1 MSAALLKHAAAQLA
15 GAGIDEASREAR
27 ILLAAAMNTA
37 RVDREPTAVER
48 AAFEKMIARRITR
61 EPVAYILGRKEFWSL
76 EFEVSPAVLI
86 PRPDSETL
94 IEAALAQFKTAP
106 PQSILD
112 LGTGSGCLLI
122 ALLSEWRN
130 ASGLGVDISGGALAL
145 AERNAKRLG
154 VAGRAA
160 FARGDWTQGLTQKFD
175 LVVANPPYITAR
187 ELLSLQRDVAVFEP
201 ALALAGGDDG
211 LEPLRRIAEGLPR
224 VMHSGAMV
232 IVELGVAQSAAASRI
247 LLNAEL
253 EVLDIAKDLAGRER
267 AIVARLHCKNQM
279 PMKD

>member
-1 MSAALLKHAAAQLA
+1 MTATALLKHASALLQ
-15 GAGIDEASREAR
+15 GAGIDDAPREAR

-37 RVDREPTAVER
+37 RVDREPSATER
-48 AAFEKMIARRITR
+48 AAFDKMIARRTTR

-94 IEAALAQFKTAP
+94 VEAALKQFKSAP
-106 PQSILD
+106 PKSILD

-130 ASGLGVDISGGALAL
+130 ATGLGVDISGGALAV

-154 VAGRAA
+154 VAGRAV
-160 FARGDWTQGLTQKFD
+160 FARGDWSQGLAQKFD

-187 ELLSLQRDVAVFEP
+187 ELLSLERDVAVFEP
-201 ALALAGGDDG
+201 ALALAGGEDG

-224 VMHSGAMV
+224 VMHGGGVA
-232 IVELGVAQSAAASRI
+232 IVELGIAQSAAASRI
-247 LLNAEL
+247 LLNAQL
-253 EVLDIAKDLAGRER
+253 DVLHTAKDLAGRER
-267 AIVARLHCKNQM
+267 AIVARLPHQ
-279 PMKD
+279 PGA